1 MDLFLSGLGHFGS
14 LPGTLPAFAGTNLL
28 AAMNLLDLAFWTSAL
43 QVAIGLGFVIFV
55 HELGHFLVAKA
66 CGVKCEKFYVGFDF
80 FDVKIGNVVI
90 LPRALFKYKWGETE
104 YGLGIIPLGGYV
116 KMLGQDDNPANAE
129 RELERTRVYKD
140 GVAANEDGDESH
152 IPSGDLPPEPTSDTP
167 PAYELD
173 PRSYTAKSVPQRMAI
188 ISAGVIMNLIFAVI
202 FAAIAYGPGVRYT
215 PTIVGAVQPGS
226 PAYTAGVRPDDYI
239 VSLNG
244 GERSTQLRW
253 ERELR
258 MAFGLSGGEKVP
270 VTVGRGTGPAG
281 KEFAEEIDLVLVPEK
296 ADPEMPVATIG
307 VLPATDLVVSPYTL
321 KGGSHPTT
329 EQAGFQAGDRIVRV
343 KGEFGELEPKSGTDF
358 ERLLAN
364 HPDQTLTV
372 VVSRMPEESEGD
384 DQARPVEVELVLPPT
399 PLRTLGLQMK
409 MLPVDG
415 VQKDS
420 PAAAAGVKEGD
431 ILVAFDGQPIV
442 DPTSLDDAALALAQ
456 ANPGQAATLEIERDG
471 KRETLDIVP
480 RERTQRNVI
489 SMPTIS
495 ANVDS
500 LGISIPVDQEVV
512 AVDPAGPAAKV
523 DLQPGDRIVA
533 FAFEIDEA
541 ARKKYAEKDVEFD
554 TKKRDLEYPK
564 SWTFIDA
571 VVQEQM
577 APEVRLKLWR
587 ERGDAVAEVTLDP
600 AIVDGRYQ
608 SDRGVAL
615 EALERVRVA
624 EGPIDAIRLGVRET
638 WDGIVMVAF
647 TLQKLV
653 TGGVSVTALGG
664 PLTIVHAAK
673 SQADQGIPRFLI
685 FLTLLSANL
694 AVMNFLPIPVLDGG
708 HMMFLI
714 FEGIRGKPLNEKWQ
728 MALTVA
734 GLFMVMGLMVGV
746 MALDLTRYYAYWTS

>member
-1 MDLFLSGLGHFGS
+1 MDQLLSGTGLLDSFVAAMP
-14 LPGTLPAFAGTNLL
+14 LAATNLL
-28 AAMNLLDLAFWTSAL
+28 DPAFWISAL

-66 CGVKCEKFYVGFDF
+66 CGVKCEKFYIGFDF
-80 FDVKIGNVVI
+80 FDLKIGNIVI

-129 RELERTRVYKD
+129 QELERTRVYND
-140 GVAANEDGDESH
+140 GAVTNAGDGEDESH
-152 IPSGDLPPEPTSDTP
+152 VPSGDLPPEPTSDTP
-167 PAYELD
+167 PKYELD
-173 PRSYTAKSVPQRMAI
+173 PRSYTAKTVPQRMAI

-202 FAAIAYGPGVRYT
+202 FAAIAHGPGVQYT

-226 PAYTAGVRPDDYI
+226 PAYAAGILPGDYI
-239 VSLNG
+239 IRLHG
-244 GERSTQLRW
+244 GERSLQHRW

-258 MAFGLSGGEKVP
+258 MGFALSGGEKVP
-270 VTVGRGTGPAG
+270 VTVGRGAGTGPDSSG
-281 KEFAEEIDLVLVPEK
+281 KGEFAEEIDLVLVPEK

-307 VLPATDLVVSPYTL
+307 VLPATDLVVSPFTL
-321 KGGSHPTT
+321 KGGSHPAT

-343 KGEFGELEPKSGTDF
+343 KGPFGELEPKSGTEF

-372 VVSRMPEESEGD
+372 VVSRLPEESAND
-384 DQARPVEVELVLPPT
+384 DQAQPIEAEVVLPPT
-399 PLRTLGLQMK
+399 PMKTLGLTMK

-431 ILVAFDGQPIV
+431 VLFSFEGEPVV
-442 DPTSLDDAALALAQ
+442 DPASLDEAALALAQ
-456 ANPGQAATLEIERDG
+456 ANPGQAATLVVEREGKLEIL
-471 KRETLDIVP
+471 TIVP

-495 ANVDS
+495 ANIDAM
-500 LGISIPVDQEVV
+500 GISVPVDQEVV
-512 AVDPAGPAAKV
+512 AVDPAGPAGKV
-523 DLQPGDRIVA
+523 DLRPGDRIVA
-533 FAFEIDEA
+533 FAFDIDEA
-541 ARKKYAEKDVEFD
+541 KQKEYAEDDVEFD
-554 TKKRDLEYPK
+554 TKKRDLDYPN
-564 SWTFIDA
+564 SWTYIDA

-587 ERGDAVAEVTLDP
+587 KRGDAVAEVTLEP
-600 AIVDGRYQ
+600 AIVEGRFQ
-608 SDRGVAL
+608 SDRGVSL

-638 WDGIVMVAF
+638 WEGIVMVAF

-673 SQADQGIPRFLI
+673 SQADQGVPRFLI

-728 MALTVA
+728 MGLTVA

-746 MALDLTRYYAYWTS
+746 MALDITRYYAYWMS